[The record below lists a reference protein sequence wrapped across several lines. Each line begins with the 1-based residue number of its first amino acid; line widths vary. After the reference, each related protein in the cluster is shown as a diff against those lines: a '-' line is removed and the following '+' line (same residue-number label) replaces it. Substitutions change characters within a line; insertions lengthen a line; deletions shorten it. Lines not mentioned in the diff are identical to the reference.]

1 MTYDEYRQRII
12 DAQAQWNKDRDSI
25 YAATSVLN
33 SVFHGEV
40 EPPTI
45 QGTESY
51 DTMKLPE
58 MVAVVDQMRPAQV
71 LQVAEAWS
79 KISLSL
85 SNAVT
90 TFNQAFSR
98 TLESGWS
105 GASAGAALSAVKN
118 YDEQS
123 RPLAT
128 STMLVSDKLR
138 EMYTGLQ
145 QTQALMPRVSQR
157 PDLNGK
163 SLPKD
168 GAMKEGDYTDEEAEN
183 EGHRILNTIY
193 GPVAHQTDRGVPVLP
208 AAPQIANGPAPQ
220 PDSTPGPSSPGPQHP
235 SNSGDQAS
243 SPTQEKPGTDKP
255 SNDNPNDVPGQ
266 PSTQTAGATPDST
279 KPVNTNSQP
288 TASNQPNQPSATPN
302 NTSNPASPTLSNAG
316 TPSRSGQPTGTGT
329 PKATRA
335 PGTPGTPKAPKAPG
349 TPKTPGAPGRSVPG
363 TQQPQTAAPTTN
375 ASRSAPSRP
384 GGPGLGGMPGGG
396 QGKQEDRE
404 KSGVPDYLITKEHGE
419 ELTGLD
425 STLSVPPVI
434 GGDYADG

>member
-12 DAQAQWNKDRDSI
+12 DAQAQWNKERDSI

-33 SVFHGEV
+33 TVFHGEV

-105 GASAGAALSAVKN
+105 GTSADAAQSAVKN

-145 QTQALMPRVSQR
+145 QTQALMPRVSQQ
-157 PDLNGK
+157 PDLTGK

-168 GAMKEGDYTDEEAEN
+168 GVMKEGDYTDEEAEK

-220 PDSTPGPSSPGPQHP
+220 PVSAPSPSSPGAQHP
-235 SNSGDQAS
+235 SDTDDQVFNPA
-243 SPTQEKPGTDKP
+243 QEKAGTDKPGTDKP
-255 SNDNPNDVPGQ
+255 NDGPGQ
-266 PSTQTAGATPDST
+266 PSTQTAGTTSDST
-279 KPVNTNSQP
+279 KPVNTNSQTP
-288 TASNQPNQPSATPN
+288 TSNQPNQPSATPN
-302 NTSNPASPTLSNAG
+302 NTPNSPSPTLTNTG
-316 TPSRSGQPTGTGT
+316 TPSRSGQPTNTGT
-329 PKATRA
+329 PKTT
-335 PGTPGTPKAPKAPG
+335 GTPGAPG

-363 TQQPQTAAPTTN
+363 TPQPRAAAPTTSTSQSA
-375 ASRSAPSRP
+375 ASKP
-384 GGPGLGGMPGGG
+384 GSSGSGGMPGGAG
-396 QGKQEDRE
+396 HGKQQDRE

-419 ELTGLD
+419 ELTGLN
-425 STLSVPPVI
+425 STRTVPPVI
-434 GGDYADG
+434 GGDHADG